1 MWSEDTLNAR
11 GCSGLPGP
19 CAGRCLGQ
27 GRCLCREEKKKYY
40 QLALAKQFLKIFLL
54 YVGNRYKSHFMLYFI
69 S

>member
-1 MWSEDTLNAR
+1 MLGGVLASW
-11 GCSGLPGP
+11 GP
-19 CAGRCLGQ
+19 AQAGAWDRVDAFAGR
-27 GRCLCREEKKKYY
+27 RKKYY